1 MSTDVVLHLEHFL
14 PYRLSVLS
22 NQISTAISHAYDR
35 RFKLSVTEW
44 RVLAVLAQFPGI
56 SGSEVAERTA
66 MDKVAISR
74 AVANLL
80 ANGRIERD
88 THAGDR
94 RRAVLHLSP
103 TGESIYADVAPRARA
118 YEQSLLDCL
127 SADER
132 AALDRILLKLRQQQK
147 TAAEHL

>member
-1 MSTDVVLHLEHFL
+1 MSTAAELHLEHFL

-35 RFKLSVTEW
+35 RFKLSITEW

-56 SGSEVAERTA
+56 SAREVAERTA

-74 AVANLL
+74 AVAHLL
-80 ANGRIERD
+80 AQGRIERD

-94 RRAVLHLSP
+94 RRAVLHLSAI
-103 TGESIYADVAPRARA
+103 GAAIYAEVAPRARA

-127 SADER
+127 SGSER
-132 AALDRILLKLRQQQK
+132 AALDRILRKLQQQQK
-147 TAAEHL
+147 IAAEHL